1 MFCRSNR
8 ILIILLFY
16 QKQWQKEKKWIF
28 FNRNN
33 YTHTLSQTKN
43 DKNLKITNITHWRL
57 KMFLSCCPFLWYFSV
72 CFLYENLLLLRFIS
86 FLFFPLQ
93 TQMFFFTFYLFFC
106 FYLVFFGIDTFY
118 VRFCTV
124 WCIRHTRKILFFLN
138 KKNKKQETHEKTYSE
153 KRKHTIKLL
162 ILR

>member
-1 MFCRSNR
+1 MFCCSNR

-86 FLFFPLQ
+86 FLFFSAPNSNVFLYVLSV
-93 TQMFFFTFYLFFC
+93 FLFLFSILRHWHFLCTFLHC
-106 FYLVFFGIDTFY
+106 LVY
-118 VRFCTV
+118 
-124 WCIRHTRKILFFLN
+124 K
-138 KKNKKQETHEKTYSE
+138 THEKNTFFF
-153 KRKHTIKLL
+153 K
-162 ILR
+162 